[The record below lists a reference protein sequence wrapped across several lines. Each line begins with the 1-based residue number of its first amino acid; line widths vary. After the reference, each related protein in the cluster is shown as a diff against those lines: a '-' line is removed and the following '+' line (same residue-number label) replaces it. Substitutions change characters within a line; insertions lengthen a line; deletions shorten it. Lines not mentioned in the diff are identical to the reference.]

1 MVQNKFS
8 FSGDKNKFYVAL
20 SNILINNPIFKTKI
34 FEFFDY
40 DIEKIFYTTEN
51 DLKEFS
57 EIYENIPVP
66 RNFLSLINNLKVDE
80 IFEKTKKENQNFITF
95 EDERYP
101 KSLKNL
107 EDFPLMLYYRGNLEN
122 INFDKTLAVVG
133 SRNASESAK
142 LNVKNL
148 IQGFI
153 NTDIVIISGLASG
166 IDAAAHQN
174 ALLNNLK
181 TIAVIG
187 SGLKYKYPSQNEKLY
202 NEIEEKGLIFSEYPY
217 EFQALPQNFPQRNRI
232 VTGLSKGVIIAEARI
247 KSGAMISARFALEQ
261 GKELMCI
268 PGNISNPNTE
278 GIYKLIK
285 NGASI
290 VTEPDDILN
299 VMNWE
304 IKASKQAK
312 ISLKGSEKEIYEL
325 ISIEEISFEG
335 LKQKLDVGINE
346 LMMIL
351 TEMELKGLIIQKNGL
366 YYILGN

>member
-1 MVQNKFS
+1 MQNKFS
-8 FSGDKNKFYVAL
+8 FSSDKNKFYVAL
-20 SNILINNPIFKTKI
+20 SNILINNPIFKAKI

-80 IFEKTKKENQNFITF
+80 IFEKTKNENQNFITY
-95 EDERYP
+95 EDEAYP

-107 EDFPLMLYYRGNLEN
+107 EDLPLMLYYRGNLEN

-153 NTDIVIISGLASG
+153 NTDIVVISGLASG
-166 IDAAAHQN
+166 IDAEAHKN

-181 TIAVIG
+181 TVAVIG

-290 VTEPDDILN
+290 VTETDDIL
-299 VMNWE
+299 
-304 IKASKQAK
+304 KAY
-312 ISLKGSEKEIYEL
+312 L
-325 ISIEEISFEG
+325 
-335 LKQKLDVGINE
+335 
-346 LMMIL
+346 
-351 TEMELKGLIIQKNGL
+351 
-366 YYILGN
+366 

>member
-1 MVQNKFS
+1 
-8 FSGDKNKFYVAL
+8 
-20 SNILINNPIFKTKI
+20 
-34 FEFFDY
+34 
-40 DIEKIFYTTEN
+40 
-51 DLKEFS
+51 
-57 EIYENIPVP
+57 
-66 RNFLSLINNLKVDE
+66 
-80 IFEKTKKENQNFITF
+80 
-95 EDERYP
+95 
-101 KSLKNL
+101 
-107 EDFPLMLYYRGNLEN
+107 MLYYRGNLEN

-166 IDAAAHQN
+166 IDAEAHKN

-181 TIAVIG
+181 TVAVIG

-290 VTEPDDILN
+290 VTETDDILN
-299 VMNWE
+299 IMNWE

-312 ISLKGSEKEIYEL
+312 ISLKSSEKEIYEL